1 MVDRRHLIVGVAPVR
16 IPGVRTDV
24 LVATA
29 RGVGARRNAI
39 RLPIGRCRTAGV

>member
-16 IPGVRTDV
+16 IPGVRPDV

-29 RGVGARRNAI
+29 RGVGAPRRDSPSDRPVAN
-39 RLPIGRCRTAGV
+39 RGRD